1 VLVRQQTRPPHFGDA
16 AKDPILGSLIKP
28 MLRNGVMDMSV
39 NSNAA
44 VATPPTH
51 ESTRADAPTT
61 LPAPD
66 RPSSPW
72 EAGRSAKPG
81 SRDILDASLQ
91 EACLFSRLFLILPL
105 LAGAQLVAQAP
116 DSQFASGAY
125 AVFEKA
131 NCRSCHNADGVAA
144 GTRLLFPEGTTT
156 PAQLEAFGRSLV
168 TLVDRLEP
176 AKSLLLEK
184 PTKRVAHT
192 GGERIKPGSP
202 EEATVRAWVNTLAKL
217 SGDDLAKALAYKE
230 DGGHKAPQAELRR
243 LTHSQ
248 YNQTVR
254 DLLGDTSRPAERF
267 PQEDFV
273 NGFRNQIQAQ
283 SLSPLLIESYSEAA
297 EKMAQRALRGGD
309 TRGLIGCK
317 PSPAC
322 RTKFVHDFGLKAFRR
337 PLDTNEQARYEKLFA
352 SEKDF
357 LKGAQLVIE
366 AMLQSSSFLF
376 RLESTSDPKWKPYAT
391 ASRLSYAL
399 WDTMPDAQLFSAAE
413 KGELATPKGV
423 ELQVRRMLDHPR
435 AKQALNEFISQW
447 LRFDRI
453 LTASKDRRRFPQFTR
468 ETAVAMTEEARL
480 FVNDLVW
487 NDKNFMEL
495 FTAPYGFVNGELAGI
510 YQVPPPAQEFGKVN
524 FPAGSERAGIL
535 GQALFLAS
543 TAKPDESSPTAR
555 GLFIREQFLC
565 QHVPDPPAGVNT
577 NLPPFSANRP
587 QTNRNR
593 LSEHVTNP
601 GCASCHSLIDP
612 IGFGLEKFD
621 AVGARREK
629 FFFASPAGKAED
641 KAVVR
646 KAWELDID
654 ATGFVAGVASSD
666 FSSPSTLGAVL
677 GKSAQCQEC
686 IVKQYFRYTLG
697 RLETA
702 ADRATI
708 RQLTEDFRR
717 SQFRFKTLI
726 TALML
731 TRENKEG
738 ATHVASHHQAR

>member
-1 VLVRQQTRPPHFGDA
+1 LTIAALFGSSLSAQT
-16 AKDPILGSLIKP
+16 
-28 MLRNGVMDMSV
+28 
-39 NSNAA
+39 
-44 VATPPTH
+44 
-51 ESTRADAPTT
+51 
-61 LPAPD
+61 
-66 RPSSPW
+66 
-72 EAGRSAKPG
+72 
-81 SRDILDASLQ
+81 
-91 EACLFSRLFLILPL
+91 FSE
-105 LAGAQLVAQAP
+105 
-116 DSQFASGAY
+116 GAY

-144 GTRLLFPEGTTT
+144 GTRLLFPEGT
-156 PAQLEAFGRSLV
+156 PDSSRVEAFGRSLV
-168 TLVDRLEP
+168 SLVDRLDP
-176 AKSLLLEK
+176 ARSLLLEK
-184 PTKRVAHT
+184 PTKRISHT

-202 EEATVRAWVNTLAKL
+202 EEAIVRSWVNVLARL
-217 SGDDLAKALAYKE
+217 SGDDLAKALSYQE
-230 DGGHKAPQAELRR
+230 DENGHKAPQADLRR

-254 DLLGDTSRPAERF
+254 DLLGDSSRPAERF

-297 EKMAQRALRGGD
+297 EKMARSALRGGD

-317 PSPAC
+317 PSLAC
-322 RTKFVHDFGLKAFRR
+322 RTQFVRDFGLKAFRR
-337 PLDTNEQARYEKLFA
+337 PLDPSEQKRYEALFA
-352 SEKDF
+352 TEKEF

-366 AMLQSSSFLF
+366 AMLQSSNFLF
-376 RLESTSDPKWKPYAT
+376 RLEDTADAKLKPYAT
-391 ASRLSYAL
+391 ASRLSYSL
-399 WDTMPDAQLFSAAE
+399 WDTMPDAQLFAAAAR
-413 KGELATPKGV
+413 GDLSTPKGV
-423 ELQVRRMLDHPR
+423 QLQVRRMLDHPR
-435 AKQALNEFISQW
+435 AKQALNEFIAQW

-468 ETAVAMTEEARL
+468 ETAVAMAEEARL

-510 YQVPPPAQEFGKVN
+510 YQVAPPAQEFGKVN

-593 LSEHVTNP
+593 LQEHVTNP
-601 GCASCHSLIDP
+601 GCASCHTLIDP
-612 IGFGLEKFD
+612 IGFGFEKFD
-621 AVGARREK
+621 AVGGRREK
-629 FFFASPAGKAED
+629 FFFASPAGKPED
-641 KAVVR
+641 KPTTK

-654 ATGFVAGVASSD
+654 STGFVAGVAGSN
-666 FSSPSTLGAVL
+666 FTSPAALGSVL
-677 GKSAQCQEC
+677 AQSAQCQEC
-686 IVKQYFRYTLG
+686 VVKQYFRYTLG

-702 ADRATI
+702 ADRPTI
-708 RQLTEDFRR
+708 RKMTEDFRR
-717 SQFRFKTLI
+717 SQFRFKELI
-726 TALML
+726 SSLML
-731 TRENKEG
+731 SRENPTSG
-738 ATHVASHHQAR
+738 GNAHVASNHQAR